1 MKINPLKL
9 SVNRSLVAMALAV
22 TPGLPILGQSEPLPE
37 GPHPSVAEGHRSAYF
52 KDGEIHVTVLGA
64 PKGKQVWFA
73 YPRWTRDQSAIMYQA
88 GGALYLYDLKT
99 KKTIKV
105 STADSADYRY
115 PHGEATPK

>member
-1 MKINPLKL
+1 MKINPVKL

-22 TPGLPILGQSEPLPE
+22 THGLPVLGQSDQLSD
-37 GPHPSVAEGHRSAYF
+37 GLHPSGAEE
-52 KDGEIHVTVLGA
+52 DGEIHLTVLGEPTA
-64 PKGKQVWFA
+64 KQVWFA

-99 KKTIKV
+99 QKTRKV
-105 STADSADYRY
+105 SADDSADYRY